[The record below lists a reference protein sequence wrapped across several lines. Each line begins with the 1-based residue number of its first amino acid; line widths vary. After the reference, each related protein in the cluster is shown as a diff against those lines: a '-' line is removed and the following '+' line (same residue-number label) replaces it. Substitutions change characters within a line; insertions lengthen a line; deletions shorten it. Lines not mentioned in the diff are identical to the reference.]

1 MKMLRLYKYT
11 FLFFI
16 IYLLVACSGNKN
28 FQRQNYS
35 YLYKPLK
42 ELNPEYNV
50 FHLSANT
57 SRLYFRIP
65 VNDIEFK
72 KNSVDEEAVARI
84 RLSAKLFSTFDNQS
98 VIDTVSG
105 VFTKSL
111 NDVATINNQNYIVD
125 SLDIRVQMGAN
136 YTLQLMFTDLNQS
149 KFFYY
154 SINIEKTS
162 INNRQQFKITD
173 ENNNL
178 LFNYYLNNYDILH
191 IEHSKNPKQLFVRY
205 YKRDFPL
212 AAPAFVTTNYQA
224 FNYMADSTFLL
235 VNTNNIFQ
243 FMPLKEGFYHIQVD
257 SLHDKEG
264 LTFFIFGNNFP
275 QVSSPENLLEPLR
288 YITSKEEY
296 ENIKMAE
303 NIKMHVEKFWLNAA
317 GSTDRARELIKK
329 YYGRVYQANL
339 LFSSYKEG
347 WKTDRG
353 LIYIIFGIPNV
364 VHRTSSSEVWIY
376 GEENNMMSL
385 SFTFYKVI
393 NPFTDNDY
401 MLDRSVIYKNN
412 WYRGVESW
420 RQGRIY

>member
-1 MKMLRLYKYT
+1 MLRLN
-11 FLFFI
+11 LHILIIVLACFFI
-16 IYLLVACSGNKN
+16 ACSGNKN

-35 YLYKPLK
+35 YLYKPVK
-42 ELNPEYNV
+42 ELNPEYSV

-72 KNSVDEEAVARI
+72 KNSVDEEAIARI
-84 RLSAKLFSTFDNQS
+84 RLNAKLYSTFDNQT

-111 NDVATINNQNYIVD
+111 NDVATINTRNYILD
-125 SLDIRVQMGAN
+125 SIDIRVQMGAN
-136 YTLQLMFTDLNQS
+136 YMFQIMFTDLNQS
-149 KFFYY
+149 KFFNY

-162 INNRQQFKITD
+162 INNRQQFRITD
-173 ENNNL
+173 ENNFIHFGYIVNK
-178 LFNYYLNNYDILH
+178 YDLIN
-191 IEHSKNPKQLFVRY
+191 IEHFKNPLQLFVRY

-212 AAPAFVTTNYQA
+212 AAPAFVTTNYQP
-224 FNYMADSTFLL
+224 FNYTADSTFLIL
-235 VNTNNIFQ
+235 NTNNIFQ
-243 FMPLKEGFYHIQVD
+243 FIPSKEGFYHIQVD

-264 LTFFIFGNNFP
+264 LTFFVFGNNFP
-275 QVSSPENLLEPLR
+275 HVSSPENLLEPLR

-364 VHRTSSSEVWIY
+364 VHRTSSSEIWIY

-401 MLDRSVIYKNN
+401 ILDRSVIYKNN